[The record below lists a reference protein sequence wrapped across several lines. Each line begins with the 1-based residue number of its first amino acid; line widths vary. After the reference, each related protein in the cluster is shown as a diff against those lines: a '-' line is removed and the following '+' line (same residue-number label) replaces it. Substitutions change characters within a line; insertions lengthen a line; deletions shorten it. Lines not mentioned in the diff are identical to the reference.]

1 MKIFEIADGDQEI
14 GTLLFYRKSGT
25 FIIELRDYLDEWTA
39 PLLFSGF
46 VKRNIFTIPR
56 DYSLMWVRERIIP
69 SGRQNLSSILSN
81 HRMKEYDEMKF
92 LELSEGRCSQDS
104 LSVQKGTVLPEYVRK
119 RMEKNLTDLFVSDP
133 SSLICFFENDTAKR
147 IDLHRL
153 GYIYGVDKVLKN
165 RQLLDSCIVGAGGY
179 YATFNDSIDIPSAD
193 LYREGVSLPVQRAD
207 FITFLRK
214 NVLDTSQSCQVL
226 ECSRQ
231 NLSYM
236 VQHDQITPVRKDV
249 MGSLFLKGDVL
260 KHKW

>member
-1 MKIFEIADGDQEI
+1 
-14 GTLLFYRKSGT
+14 
-25 FIIELRDYLDEWTA
+25 
-39 PLLFSGF
+39 
-46 VKRNIFTIPR
+46 
-56 DYSLMWVRERIIP
+56 MWVRERIIP

-81 HRMKEYDEMKF
+81 HRLKEYDEMKF

-104 LSVQKGTVLPEYVRK
+104 LSVQKETVLPEYVRK
-119 RMEKNLTDLFVSDP
+119 RM
-133 SSLICFFENDTAKR
+133 
-147 IDLHRL
+147 
-153 GYIYGVDKVLKN
+153 LKN

-193 LYREGVSLPVQRAD
+193 LYREGVILPVQRGD

-214 NVLDTSQSCQVL
+214 DVLDTTQSCQVL

-236 VQHDQITPVRKDV
+236 IQHDQITPVRKDV